1 MAASAKTV
9 SIPDQSNSGDWTVV
23 LPRRGKQ
30 KKTFPKLRIREDQRT
45 WSPTDQAND
54 TIRESKL
61 LQKMEIC
68 IKKLENSQ
76 FYQTLV
82 EELETMPFLESL
94 NRVLGSESKMGMV
107 VYGVGSI
114 ENYENPRLQLS
125 LAILLKR
132 KFSWIESLEVFD
144 PILSATECRLMESFG
159 CSVLSFNEQGR
170 RCAEKPTMFFMPH
183 CEAELY
189 NNLLQEN
196 WKVGLLNHIVL
207 FGNSFEIYEQFV
219 SEFKNSPVVD
229 SSKFILAS
237 RKFIREIKIKTVS
250 DDYFGAFH
258 DSSWQFFSPVSP
270 LELQF
275 IDL

>member
-9 SIPDQSNSGDWTVV
+9 AIPDQSNNGDWTVV

-30 KKTFPKLRIREDQRT
+30 RKNFPKLRNREDQRT

-61 LQKMEIC
+61 LQKMEMC
-68 IKKLENSQ
+68 IKKLESSQ
-76 FYQTLV
+76 FYRTLV
-82 EELETMPFLESL
+82 EELETVPFLESL
-94 NRVLGSESKMGMV
+94 NRVLDSESKMGV
-107 VYGVGSI
+107 VIYGVGSI

-159 CSVLSFNEQGR
+159 CSVLSVNEQGR

-196 WKVGLLNHIVL
+196 WKVKLLNHIML

-229 SSKFILAS
+229 SSNFILAS
-237 RKFIREIKIKTVS
+237 RKFVREIKIKTVS

-258 DSSWQFFSPVSP
+258 DSSWHFFSPVSP
-270 LELQF
+270 LELKF

>member
-1 MAASAKTV
+1 MAASAKTLA
-9 SIPDQSNSGDWTVV
+9 IPDQSNNGDWTVV
-23 LPRRGKQ
+23 LPRRGRQRKI
-30 KKTFPKLRIREDQRT
+30 FPKLKKLEIQRT
-45 WSPTDQAND
+45 WSPTDQTND

-68 IKKLENSQ
+68 IKKVESSQ

-82 EELETMPFLESL
+82 DELGTMPVLESL
-94 NRVLGSESKMGMV
+94 NRVLALESKMGMV
-107 VYGVGSI
+107 IYGVGSI

-132 KFSWIESLEVFD
+132 KFSWIGSLEVFD
-144 PILSATECRLMESFG
+144 PILSATECRVMESFG
-159 CSVLSFNEQGR
+159 CSVLSVNEQGR
-170 RCAEKPTMFFMPH
+170 RCAQKPTMFFMPH

-196 WKVGLLNHIVL
+196 WTVELLNRVVL

-229 SSKFILAS
+229 SAKYILAS
-237 RKFIREIKIKTVS
+237 RKFAREIKIKTLS

-258 DSSWQFFSPVSP
+258 DSSWHFFSPVLP
-270 LELQF
+270 TELQF
-275 IDL
+275 TDL